1 MQLQMI
7 VHISRVTDAVKRW
20 GWLGA
25 IPLGVILALTLL
37 TYRKPATV
45 YQVVLRFT
53 VGGAP
58 AQAISADYD
67 RYYAWLASEYVA
79 NGLADL
85 AVTGAFAQAV
95 SDRLAADGMDIPSG
109 AIQSAIV
116 TDNAQSVMVLYLSWP
131 DANQA
136 GSVASAVGETLIALG
151 PTYYPQMGGIGTVA
165 QLADPPAPMP
175 LAPSLRAQLLGPT
188 VRVLIATAIGMGL
201 IFVASIID
209 PVIRRTDDLANCGVA
224 VVGTVPREAHD
235 SPGELRR
242 INWRPDR

>member
-1 MQLQMI
+1 MI
-7 VHISRVTDAVKRW
+7 VHIRRVKDALERW
-20 GWLGA
+20 WW
-25 IPLGVILALTLL
+25 LGVIPIGVVLAMTLL

-45 YQVVLRFT
+45 YQVVLHFT

-58 AQAISADYD
+58 AQTISADYD

-116 TDNAQSVMVLYLSWP
+116 TDNAQSVMILYLSWP
-131 DANQA
+131 DAEQA
-136 GSVASAVGETLIALG
+136 GSIASAVGETLVELG
-151 PTYYPQMGGIGTVA
+151 PTYYPQMGGIGPVA
-165 QLADPPAPMP
+165 QLADPPTPTP
-175 LAPSLRAQLLGPT
+175 LAPSLRTQLLGPA
-188 VRVLIATAIGMGL
+188 VRVLIATAIGTGL

-209 PVIRRTDDLANCGVA
+209 PVIRRTGDLADCGVA